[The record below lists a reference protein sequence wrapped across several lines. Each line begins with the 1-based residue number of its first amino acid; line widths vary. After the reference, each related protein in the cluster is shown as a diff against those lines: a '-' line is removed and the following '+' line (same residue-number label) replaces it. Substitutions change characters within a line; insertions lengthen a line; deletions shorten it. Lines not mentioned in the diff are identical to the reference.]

1 MMSVMECVRGEEI
14 ALKEYV
20 VASGEWMLK
29 VVGENVQ
36 VVESKVEFKKRVAKE
51 RVDELAKKELHGRW
65 WKGVKDVA
73 DGRSWQWLRVVI

>member
-1 MMSVMECVRGEEI
+1 MMNVMECVRGEEI

-51 RVDELAKKELHGRW
+51 RVDGLGEMVLHGKW
-65 WKGVKDVA
+65 WEGVKDVA
-73 DGRSWQWLRVVI
+73 DGRSWQ

>member
-1 MMSVMECVRGEEI
+1 MSVMECVRGEEI

-36 VVESKVEFKKRVAKE
+36 VGESKVEFKKRVAK
-51 RVDELAKKELHGRW
+51 
-65 WKGVKDVA
+65 KG
-73 DGRSWQWLRVVI
+73 WMI